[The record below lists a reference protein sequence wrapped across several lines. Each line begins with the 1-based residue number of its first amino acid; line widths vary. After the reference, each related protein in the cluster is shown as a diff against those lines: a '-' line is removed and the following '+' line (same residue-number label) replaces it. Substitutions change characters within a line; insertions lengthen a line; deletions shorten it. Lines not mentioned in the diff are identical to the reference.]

1 MKQLS
6 LSVENI
12 VNTAKQ
18 RTAEQNMQ
26 QRGLIRMDGKM
37 TTALTIPNRQTQL
50 SVSEIK
56 MTNSEIESMQQDG
69 SLKICSEKRDTR
81 IPVRDYDGNI
91 YAWEFDTV
99 ETGNFLVEIKD
110 ITENGLKAIIN
121 ACTPPNKK
129 GVQMA
134 LEYLAQI
141 KPIGS
146 SEAKQMTRISY
157 LVFDLVD
164 AGISEYV
171 VNEVCSFYRKDL
183 DNKFFPEHAEF
194 LSKAKRYQKKYN
206 TVFEKIKEHKE
217 YEQY

>member
-1 MKQLS
+1 
-6 LSVENI
+6 
-12 VNTAKQ
+12 
-18 RTAEQNMQ
+18 
-26 QRGLIRMDGKM
+26 
-37 TTALTIPNRQTQL
+37 
-50 SVSEIK
+50 
-56 MTNSEIESMQQDG
+56 MQQDG
-69 SLKICSEKRDTR
+69 SLKICLEKRDTR

-99 ETGNFLVEIKD
+99 ETGNFLVEIRD

-157 LVFDLVD
+157 LVFDLVEE
-164 AGISEYV
+164 GISEYV

-183 DNKFFPEHAEF
+183 DSKFFPEHSEF

-206 TVFEKIKEHKE
+206 TVLEKIKEYQEDEHIHK
-217 YEQY
+217 